1 MSIPRT
7 LSGPLLGTAVAG
19 VILYSVSTSLS
30 TRTHQVTS
38 ALHGTSY
45 NLRRLAQVDDTRDLV
60 RSLQVAPDN
69 LTLTGELDAAK
80 DILSSSEPTL
90 RSAYYP
96 PSKPSLTEQIKS
108 RWNVSA
114 CVLPLRC

>member
-90 RSAYYP
+90 RSAYHP